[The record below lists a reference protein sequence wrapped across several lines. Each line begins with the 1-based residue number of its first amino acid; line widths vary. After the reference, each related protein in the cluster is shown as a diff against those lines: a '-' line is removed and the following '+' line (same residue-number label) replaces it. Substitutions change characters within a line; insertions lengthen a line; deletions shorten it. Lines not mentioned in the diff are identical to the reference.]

1 MKWGFVAALA
11 LVAVVDA
18 CTTTTHAR
26 DAPVVPAPMAAGTSA
41 IVSDGKTTFT
51 VRIEQRSTVISAPG
65 RSELVI
71 PARYALPVI
80 SAVGTL
86 GGLAQDGRTLPLAP
100 AAHTPT
106 SRFALVDTRLDR
118 APTFV
123 ELPGQFSF
131 DALSQTGT
139 MLYPVQHLQAT
150 NSGRYSVRVYD
161 VALRALRPEP
171 IADKQNLEPVTSGY
185 PMARATSRSGTWV
198 FTLYRSTKHPFIHAL
213 NVDDAFT
220 VRRDLP
226 RTARHNDTWQ
236 LRLGSDGDTL
246 HATHD
251 AVPTTVDVRQL
262 LAEERQ

>member
-161 VALRALRPEP
+161 VALRGSGRCARSRS
-171 IADKQNLEPVTSGY
+171 QTSRTSSRSR
-185 PMARATSRSGTWV
+185 RATRWPGRQAAAAPGCSP
-198 FTLYRSTKHPFIHAL
+198 STAAPSIPSS
-213 NVDDAFT
+213 T
-220 VRRDLP
+220 R
-226 RTARHNDTWQ
+226 
-236 LRLGSDGDTL
+236 
-246 HATHD
+246 
-251 AVPTTVDVRQL
+251 
-262 LAEERQ
+262 

>member
-1 MKWGFVAALA
+1 MRWGFVAAPA
-11 LVAVVDA
+11 LVAVVGA
-18 CTTTTHAR
+18 CTTTTRAR

-41 IVSDGKTTFT
+41 TVSDGKTTFT

-71 PARYALPVI
+71 PARCALPLI
-80 SAVGTL
+80 SAFGML
-86 GGLAQDGRTLPLAP
+86 GGLAQDGRTLALAP

-106 SRFALVDTRLDR
+106 SRFALVETCLDR

-139 MLYPVQHLQAT
+139 MLYPVQHLQPT
-150 NSGRYSVRVYD
+150 VSGRYSVRVYD
-161 VALRALRPEP
+161 LALRALRPEP
-171 IADKQNLEPVTSGY
+171 IADKQKLEPVMSGY
-185 PMARATSRSGTWV
+185 PMARATRRSGTRV
-198 FTLYRSTKHPFIHAL
+198 FTLYRSTKHPFMHAL
-213 NVDDAFT
+213 NVDDALA
-220 VRRDLP
+220 VRLRLP

-236 LRLGSDGDTL
+236 LRLGSDGATL

-251 AVPTTVDVRQL
+251 GVQTTVDVRQL
-262 LAEERQ
+262 PAGERQ